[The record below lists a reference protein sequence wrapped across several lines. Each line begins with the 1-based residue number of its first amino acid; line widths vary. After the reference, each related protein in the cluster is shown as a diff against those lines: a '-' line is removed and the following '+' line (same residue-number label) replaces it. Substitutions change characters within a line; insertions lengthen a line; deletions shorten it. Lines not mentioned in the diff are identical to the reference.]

1 MAITPIAQPEA
12 MRRIGGGRG
21 SGGDDFAGLGGSFAG
36 PGSEF
41 TGAYLQN
48 RISGMNRA
56 TVSPRVNQ
64 KRVMASPEF
73 ALAKT
78 LGISTPYNSGGSQVD
93 VQEARRTLNNPYSTR
108 MDREYA
114 QAGMDRY
121 NEKAANA
128 PRNPVMAVAGLA
140 APGDAI
146 QPDDSY
152 SGPVPSQGGFDEI
165 QKRFGKPQQKIAPVP
180 TTPGATGGGAPQP
193 TQGAPSGDQA
203 AVPMSPQAARDAT
216 KAPIGAEL
224 PATSGEP
231 ESRRTPTQE
240 TTKGPRLDTYRGPN
254 PAQAT
259 GNAGTFKGGQEARA
273 AADAN
278 RAGAMSPQAQM
289 QRANAYRKEQGMDEV
304 DFAGQEPKYD
314 QAGINETNARQGAAV
329 QAMGN
334 TRDAEKKMAA
344 AEERNKAQDDRE
356 AIKKGFN
363 EESELLANRQAAN
376 QGMFG
381 NPYGPDGGESF
392 RQKEKPPELAPLG
405 GYDEKI
411 VSGAR
416 GGNPDAKRGEAGYM
430 EKETVAVGPMTNKPA
445 SSQAEYDQ
453 RTKAFAD
460 AGEKQK
466 QNNADTAERKK
477 KAGEQKNLDQMN
489 KKYAGRDPVPRRS
502 A

>member
-21 SGGDDFAGLGGSFAG
+21 SGGGDDFAGLGGSFAG

-41 TGAYLQN
+41 TASYLQN

-93 VQEARRTLNNPYSTR
+93 VQGARKTLNNPYSTR

-114 QAGMDRY
+114 QAGLDRF
-121 NEKAANA
+121 NQKAASA
-128 PRNPVMAVAGLA
+128 PLNPVLGVAGLGRA
-140 APGDAI
+140 SE
-146 QPDDSY
+146 PDY
-152 SGPVPSQGGFDEI
+152 AGPVGSQGAYDEM

-203 AVPMSPQAARDAT
+203 AAPISPQAAKDAT

-240 TTKGPRLDTYRGPN
+240 TTKGPRLDTYRGP
-254 PAQAT
+254 
-259 GNAGTFKGGQEARA
+259 
-273 AADAN
+273 
-278 RAGAMSPQAQM
+278 
-289 QRANAYRKEQGMDEV
+289 
-304 DFAGQEPKYD
+304 
-314 QAGINETNARQGAAV
+314 
-329 QAMGN
+329 
-334 TRDAEKKMAA
+334 
-344 AEERNKAQDDRE
+344 
-356 AIKKGFN
+356 
-363 EESELLANRQAAN
+363 
-376 QGMFG
+376 
-381 NPYGPDGGESF
+381 DGGESF
-392 RQKEKPPELAPLG
+392 RQKEKAPELAPLG

-416 GGNPDAKRGEAGYM
+416 GGNPDAKRGEQGYM

-466 QNNADTAERKK
+466 QDNADTAERKK
-477 KAGEQKNLDQMN
+477 KAGEQKNLEQLN
-489 KKYAGRDPVPRRS
+489 KKYAGPGPFPKR
-502 A
+502 AGA

>member
-21 SGGDDFAGLGGSFAG
+21 SGGSDFAGLGGSFAG
-36 PGSEF
+36 PGAEF

-64 KRVMASPEF
+64 MRVMASPEF

-78 LGISTPYNSGGSQVD
+78 LGISTPYNSGGNQVD
-93 VQEARRTLNNPYSTR
+93 VQGARQTLNNPYSTR

-114 QAGMDRY
+114 QERMNRF
-121 NEKAANA
+121 NEKAGMA
-128 PRNPVMAVAGLA
+128 PRNPVMAAAGLA

-146 QPDDSY
+146 QADEGY
-152 SGPVPSQGGFDEI
+152 AGPTGSQSAFDGI
-165 QKRFGKPQQKIAPVP
+165 QERFGKPQQKIAPVP

-203 AVPMSPQAARDAT
+203 AAPISPQAARDAT

-240 TTKGPRLDTYRGPN
+240 TSKGPRLDTYRGPT
-254 PAQAT
+254 PT

-273 AADAN
+273 AADAK
-278 RAGAMSPQAQM
+278 RAEAMSPKAQM
-289 QRANAYRKEQGMDEV
+289 ERVNALRKADGMDEI
-304 DFAGQEPKYD
+304 DFAGQEPKLD
-314 QAGINETNARQGAAV
+314 NETINDTIARQEAAGV
-329 QAMGN
+329 AMER
-334 TRDAEKKMAA
+334 TRDTGKRFSLAR
-344 AEERNKAQDDRE
+344 ERNRAQEDRE
-356 AIKKGFN
+356 AVKKDFN
-363 EESELLANRQAAN
+363 DKSSQLDFERRRNEKV
-376 QGMFG
+376 FG
-381 NPYGPDGGESF
+381 NPYGPDKGES
-392 RQKEKPPELAPLG
+392 RRLKEAPPELAPLG

-453 RTKAFAD
+453 RMKAFAE

-466 QNNADTAERKK
+466 QDNADAAMRKRQ
-477 KAGEQKNLDQMN
+477 AGQQKNVDELN
-489 KKYAGRDPVPRRS
+489 KKYAGPGPFPRR
-502 A
+502 AGA

>member
-1 MAITPIAQPEA
+1 MAPIPQPEA
-12 MRRIGGGRG
+12 MRRIGGGRR

-41 TGAYLQN
+41 TASYLQN
-48 RISGMNRA
+48 RISGMSRA

-64 KRVMASPEF
+64 RRAMASPEF

-78 LGISTPYNSGGSQVD
+78 LGISTPYNSGGNQVD
-93 VQEARRTLNNPYSTR
+93 VQAARQNLSSPYTSR
-108 MDREYA
+108 MERDFSQGRL
-114 QAGMDRY
+114 DKF
-121 NEKAANA
+121 NEMAATA

-146 QPDDSY
+146 QADEYAGPTGSQSAFDS
-152 SGPVPSQGGFDEI
+152 I
-165 QKRFGKPQQKIAPVP
+165 QERFGKPQQKIAPVS
-180 TTPGATGGGAPQP
+180 TTPGDTGGGAPQP

-231 ESRRTPTQE
+231 ESRRTPTRE
-240 TTKGPRLDTYRGPN
+240 TTKGPRLDTYRGPT
-254 PAQAT
+254 PT
-259 GNAGTFKGGQEARA
+259 GNAGTFRGGQEARA
-273 AADAN
+273 AVDAN
-278 RAGAMSPQAQM
+278 RAGAISPQAQM
-289 QRANAYRKEQGMDEV
+289 QGANAYRKQQGMSEV

-314 QAGINETNARQGAAV
+314 QAGINETNARQSAAV
-329 QAMGN
+329 EGMSG
-334 TRDAEKKMAA
+334 TRDAEKKMAY
-344 AEERNKAQDDRE
+344 AEERNKAQSDRE

-363 EESELLANRQAAN
+363 DQSEMLANKQAAN
-376 QGMFG
+376 ESMFG

-392 RQKEKPPELAPLG
+392 RQKEKAPELAPLG

-416 GGNPDAKRGEAGYM
+416 GGNPDAKRGEEGYM
-430 EKETVAVGPMTNKPA
+430 EKEAVAVGPMTNKPA

-453 RTKAFAD
+453 RSKAFAD

-466 QNNADTAERKK
+466 QDNADAAMRKK
-477 KAGEQKNLDQMN
+477 QTGQQKNVDELN
-489 KKYAGRDPVPRRS
+489 KKYAGRDPIPRRT

>member
-1 MAITPIAQPEA
+1 MAPIPQPEA
-12 MRRIGGGRG
+12 MRRIGGGRR

-41 TGAYLQN
+41 TASYLQN
-48 RISGMNRA
+48 RISGMSRA

-64 KRVMASPEF
+64 RRAMASPEF

-93 VQEARRTLNNPYSTR
+93 VQGARQTLSNPYSTR

-121 NEKAANA
+121 NQKAANA

-146 QPDDSY
+146 QADDY
-152 SGPVPSQGGFDEI
+152 AGPTGSQSAFDSI
-165 QKRFGKPQQKIAPVP
+165 QERFGKPQQKIAPVS

-240 TTKGPRLDTYRGPN
+240 TTKGPRLDTYRGPT
-254 PAQAT
+254 PT
-259 GNAGTFKGGQEARA
+259 GNAGTFRGGQEARA

-304 DFAGQEPKYD
+304 DFAGQEPRYD
-314 QAGINETNARQGAAV
+314 QAGINDANARRDTAV
-329 QAMGN
+329 NAMSG
-334 TRDAEKKMAA
+334 TRDAEKRMDLAKDVN
-344 AEERNKAQDDRE
+344 RAQDDRE

-363 EESELLANRQAAN
+363 DESELLANKQAEN
-376 QGMFG
+376 QRMFG

-392 RQKEKPPELAPLG
+392 RQKEKAPELAPLG

-466 QNNADTAERKK
+466 QDNADAAVRKK
-477 KAGEQKNLDQMN
+477 QAGQQKNVDELN
-489 KKYAGRDPVPRRS
+489 KKYAGRDPVPRRT

>member
-1 MAITPIAQPEA
+1 
-12 MRRIGGGRG
+12 
-21 SGGDDFAGLGGSFAG
+21 
-36 PGSEF
+36 
-41 TGAYLQN
+41 
-48 RISGMNRA
+48 
-56 TVSPRVNQ
+56 
-64 KRVMASPEF
+64 MASPEF

-78 LGISTPYNSGGSQVD
+78 LGISTPYNSGGNQVD
-93 VQEARRTLNNPYSTR
+93 VQEARKTLNNPYSTR

-121 NEKAANA
+121 NQKAANA

-146 QPDDSY
+146 QADDY
-152 SGPVPSQGGFDEI
+152 AGPTGSQSAFDSI
-165 QKRFGKPQQKIAPVP
+165 QERFGKPQQKIAPVS

-224 PATSGEP
+224 PAKTDDIGEDGRLKGAYLP
-231 ESRRTPTQE
+231 DGSFISNKPTTKE
-240 TTKGPRLDTYRGPN
+240 TTKGPRLDTYRGPT
-254 PAQAT
+254 PT

-289 QRANAYRKEQGMDEV
+289 QGANAYRKQQGMDEV

-314 QAGINETNARQGAAV
+314 QAGINETNARQSAAV
-329 QAMGN
+329 EAMSG
-334 TRDAEKKMAA
+334 TRDAGKKMEAA
-344 AEERNKAQDDRE
+344 KARNKAQDDRE

-363 EESELLANRQAAN
+363 DESEMLANKQAAN

-392 RQKEKPPELAPLG
+392 RQKEKAPELAPLG

-416 GGNPDAKRGEAGYM
+416 GGNPDAKRGEEGYM

-453 RTKAFAD
+453 RSKAFAD

-466 QNNADTAERKK
+466 QDNADAAMRKK
-477 KAGEQKNLDQMN
+477 QAGQQKNVDELN
-489 KKYAGRDPVPRRS
+489 KKYAGRDPIPRRT

>member
-64 KRVMASPEF
+64 RRVMASPEF

-78 LGISTPYNSGGSQVD
+78 LGISTPYNSGGNQVD
-93 VQEARRTLNNPYSTR
+93 IQSARQNLNNPYSTR
-108 MDREYA
+108 MDREAA
-114 QAGMDRY
+114 QGQMDKF
-121 NEKAANA
+121 NQAASMA

-146 QPDDSY
+146 QPDEY
-152 SGPVPSQGGFDEI
+152 AGPTASQSAFDRI
-165 QKRFGKPQQKIAPVP
+165 QERFGKPQQKIAPVP

-193 TQGAPSGDQA
+193 MQGAPSGDQA

-289 QRANAYRKEQGMDEV
+289 QGANAYRKQQGMGEV

-334 TRDAEKKMAA
+334 TRDAGKKMAF

-363 EESELLANRQAAN
+363 EESELLASNRAAN
-376 QGMFG
+376 ERMFG

-392 RQKEKPPELAPLG
+392 RQKEKAPELAPLG

-460 AGEKQK
+460 AGEKQE
-466 QNNADTAERKK
+466 QDNADAAMRKK
-477 KAGEQKNLDQMN
+477 QAGQQKNVDELN
-489 KKYAGRDPVPRRS
+489 KKYAGRDPIPRRT

>member
-1 MAITPIAQPEA
+1 M
-12 MRRIGGGRG
+12 
-21 SGGDDFAGLGGSFAG
+21 S
-36 PGSEF
+36 
-41 TGAYLQN
+41 
-48 RISGMNRA
+48 RA

-64 KRVMASPEF
+64 MRAMASPEF

-93 VQEARRTLNNPYSTR
+93 VQGARQTLSNPYSTR

-121 NEKAANA
+121 NQKAANA

-146 QPDDSY
+146 QADDY
-152 SGPVPSQGGFDEI
+152 AGPTGSQSAFDSI
-165 QKRFGKPQQKIAPVP
+165 QERFGKPQQKIAPVS

-203 AVPMSPQAARDAT
+203 AAPISPQAARDAT

-231 ESRRTPTQE
+231 SPKAFNPLGRDGREKGASWSGPDPRGNYQSGRINNTQKSE
-240 TTKGPRLDTYRGPN
+240 QYT
-254 PAQAT
+254 AT

-278 RAGAMSPQAQM
+278 RAGAMTPQAQM
-289 QRANAYRKEQGMDEV
+289 QGANAYRKQQGMDEV

-314 QAGINETNARQGAAV
+314 QAGINDANARQGAAV

-334 TRDAEKKMAA
+334 TRDAGKKMAF

-363 EESELLANRQAAN
+363 DESELLANKQAAN
-376 QGMFG
+376 QRMFG

-392 RQKEKPPELAPLG
+392 RQKEKAPELAPLG

-453 RTKAFAD
+453 RSKAFAE

-466 QNNADTAERKK
+466 QDNADAANRKK
-477 KAGEQKNLDQMN
+477 QAAQQKNVDELN
-489 KKYAGRDPVPRRS
+489 KKYAGRDPIPRRT

>member
-21 SGGDDFAGLGGSFAG
+21 SGGGDDFAGLGGSFAG

-41 TGAYLQN
+41 TASYLQN
-48 RISGMNRA
+48 RISGMSRA

-64 KRVMASPEF
+64 KRAMASPEF

-93 VQEARRTLNNPYSTR
+93 VQGARDTLNNPYSTR

-114 QAGMDRY
+114 QQRMDRF
-121 NEKAANA
+121 NQKAANA
-128 PRNPVMAVAGLA
+128 PLNPVLGVAGLGRA
-140 APGDAI
+140 SE
-146 QPDDSY
+146 PDY
-152 SGPVPSQGGFDEI
+152 AGPVGSQGAYDEM

-203 AVPMSPQAARDAT
+203 AAPMSPQAVRNAT
-216 KAPIGAEL
+216 RAPIGAEI

-231 ESRRTPTQE
+231 ASQRTPTQE
-240 TTKGPRLDTYRGPN
+240 TTKGPRLDTYRGPT
-254 PAQAT
+254 PT
-259 GNAGTFKGGQEARA
+259 GNAGTYKGGQEARA

-278 RAGAMSPQAQM
+278 RAGSMSPQAQM
-289 QRANAYRKEQGMDEV
+289 QGANDYRKQQGMGEV

-314 QAGINETNARQGAAV
+314 QAGINKTNARQSAAV
-329 QAMGN
+329 QAMSG
-334 TRDAEKKMAA
+334 TRDAGKKMEA
-344 AEERNKAQDDRE
+344 AEARNKAQDDRE

-363 EESELLANRQAAN
+363 DESEMLANKRAAN
-376 QGMFG
+376 ESMFG

-392 RQKEKPPELAPLG
+392 RQKEKAPELAPLG

-416 GGNPDAKRGEAGYM
+416 GGNPDAKRGEEGYM

-453 RTKAFAD
+453 RSKAFAE

-466 QNNADTAERKK
+466 QDNADAANRKK
-477 KAGEQKNLDQMN
+477 QAAQQKNVDELN
-489 KKYAGRDPVPRRS
+489 KKYAGRDPIPRRT

>member
-93 VQEARRTLNNPYSTR
+93 VQEARRTLSNPYSTR

-121 NEKAANA
+121 NEKAAMA

-146 QPDDSY
+146 QAEDY
-152 SGPVPSQGGFDEI
+152 AGPTASQSAFDRI
-165 QKRFGKPQQKIAPVP
+165 QERFGKPQQKIAPVS
-180 TTPGATGGGAPQP
+180 TTPGDTGGGAPQP

-240 TTKGPRLDTYRGPN
+240 TSKGPRLDTYRGPT
-254 PAQAT
+254 PT

-289 QRANAYRKEQGMDEV
+289 QGANAYRKQQGMGEV
-304 DFAGQEPKYD
+304 DFAGVEPKYD

-334 TRDAEKKMAA
+334 TRDAGKKMAF

-363 EESELLANRQAAN
+363 EESELLASNRAAN
-376 QGMFG
+376 ERMFG

-392 RQKEKPPELAPLG
+392 RQKEKAPELAPLG

-453 RTKAFAD
+453 RMKAFAD

-466 QNNADTAERKK
+466 QDNADAAMRKRQ
-477 KAGEQKNLDQMN
+477 AGQQKNVDELN
-489 KKYAGRDPVPRRS
+489 KKYAGRDPIPRRT

>member
-1 MAITPIAQPEA
+1 MAISPIAQPEA

-21 SGGDDFAGLGGSFAG
+21 SGGGGDDFAGLGGSFAG

-41 TGAYLQN
+41 AASYLQN
-48 RISGMNRA
+48 RLSGMNRA
-56 TVSPRVNQ
+56 TVSNAVNQ
-64 KRVMASPEF
+64 KRVMSSPEF

-93 VQEARRTLNNPYSTR
+93 VQGARKTLNNPYSTR

-114 QAGMDRY
+114 QAGLDRY
-121 NEKAANA
+121 NQKAANA

-146 QPDDSY
+146 QADDY
-152 SGPVPSQGGFDEI
+152 AGPTGSQSAFDSI
-165 QKRFGKPQQKIAPVP
+165 QERFGKPQQKIAPVP

-203 AVPMSPQAARDAT
+203 AAPISPQAARDAT

-231 ESRRTPTQE
+231 ESRRTPTKE
-240 TTKGPRLDTYRGPN
+240 TTKGPRLDTYRGPT
-254 PAQAT
+254 PT
-259 GNAGTFKGGQEARA
+259 GNAGTYKGGQEARA

-289 QRANAYRKEQGMDEV
+289 QRANAYRKGQGMDEV
-304 DFAGQEPKYD
+304 DFAGQEPKLD
-314 QAGINETNARQGAAV
+314 NDTINNTIARQEAAGV
-329 QAMGN
+329 AMGR
-334 TRDAEKKMAA
+334 TRDAGERMALA
-344 AEERNKAQDDRE
+344 RERNQAQEDRE
-356 AIKKGFN
+356 AVKKDFN
-363 EESELLANRQAAN
+363 DKSSQLDFERRRANKVY
-376 QGMFG
+376 G
-381 NPYGPDGGESF
+381 NPYGPDGGES
-392 RQKEKPPELAPLG
+392 RRLSEKPPELAPLG
-405 GYDEKI
+405 GYEEKI

-416 GGNPDAKRGEAGYM
+416 GGNPDAKRGEDGYM

-466 QNNADTAERKK
+466 QDNADAANRKK
-477 KAGEQKNLDQMN
+477 QAAQQKNVDELN
-489 KKYAGRDPVPRRS
+489 KKYAGPGPFPRR
-502 A
+502 AGA

>member
-41 TGAYLQN
+41 TAEYLQN
-48 RISGMNRA
+48 RIAGMNRA
-56 TVSPRVNQ
+56 TISPRVNQ

-78 LGISTPYNSGGSQVD
+78 LGISTSYNSGGSQVD
-93 VQEARRTLNNPYSTR
+93 VQGARRTLNNPNSSR
-108 MDREYA
+108 MEREYA

-121 NEKAANA
+121 NQKAANA

-140 APGDAI
+140 SAGDAI

-180 TTPGATGGGAPQP
+180 TAPGATGGGAPQP

-240 TTKGPRLDTYRGPN
+240 TTKGPRLDTYRGPT
-254 PAQAT
+254 PT

-278 RAGAMSPQAQM
+278 RAGGMSPQAQM
-289 QRANAYRKEQGMDEV
+289 QRANAYRKQQGMDEV

-356 AIKKGFN
+356 AIKKDYNDKAQALGFQQDKN
-363 EESELLANRQAAN
+363 TKVY
-376 QGMFG
+376 G

-392 RQKEKPPELAPLG
+392 RQKEKAPELAPLG

-453 RTKAFAD
+453 RMKAFAD

-466 QNNADTAERKK
+466 QDNADTAELKK

-489 KKYAGRDPVPRRS
+489 KKYAGPGPFPKR
-502 A
+502 AGA

>member
-1 MAITPIAQPEA
+1 MAPIPQPEA
-12 MRRIGGGRG
+12 MRRIGGGRR

-41 TGAYLQN
+41 TASYLQN
-48 RISGMNRA
+48 RISGMSRA

-64 KRVMASPEF
+64 KRAMASPEF

-93 VQEARRTLNNPYSTR
+93 VQGARQTLNNPYSTR

-121 NEKAANA
+121 NQKAANA

-146 QPDDSY
+146 QADDY
-152 SGPVPSQGGFDEI
+152 AGPTGSQSAFDSI
-165 QKRFGKPQQKIAPVP
+165 QERFGKPQQKIAPIP

-240 TTKGPRLDTYRGPN
+240 TTKGPRLDTYRGPT
-254 PAQAT
+254 PT

-289 QRANAYRKEQGMDEV
+289 QGANAYRKQQGMDEV

-314 QAGINETNARQGAAV
+314 QAGINETNARQSAAV

-334 TRDAEKKMAA
+334 TRDAGKKMAF

-363 EESELLANRQAAN
+363 DESQLLASNRQASES
-376 QGMFG
+376 MFG

-392 RQKEKPPELAPLG
+392 RQKEKAPELAPLG

-416 GGNPDAKRGEAGYM
+416 GGNPDAKRGEEGYM

-453 RTKAFAD
+453 RSKAFAD

-466 QNNADTAERKK
+466 QDNADAAMRKK
-477 KAGEQKNLDQMN
+477 QAGQQKNVDELN
-489 KKYAGRDPVPRRS
+489 KKYAGRDPIPRRT

>member
-64 KRVMASPEF
+64 RRVMASPEF

-93 VQEARRTLNNPYSTR
+93 VQEARKTLNNPYSTR

-121 NEKAANA
+121 NQKAANA

-140 APGDAI
+140 TPGDAI
-146 QPDDSY
+146 QADEGY
-152 SGPVPSQGGFDEI
+152 AGPTGSQSAFDGI
-165 QKRFGKPQQKIAPVP
+165 QERFGKPQQKIAPVP

-240 TTKGPRLDTYRGPN
+240 TSKGPRLDTYRGPT
-254 PAQAT
+254 PT

-289 QRANAYRKEQGMDEV
+289 QGANAYRKQQGMDEV

-334 TRDAEKKMAA
+334 TRDAGKKMAF

-363 EESELLANRQAAN
+363 EESELLASNRAAN
-376 QGMFG
+376 ERMFG

-392 RQKEKPPELAPLG
+392 RQKEKAPELAPLG

-416 GGNPDAKRGEAGYM
+416 GGNPDVARGQAGYM

-466 QNNADTAERKK
+466 QDNADAATRKK
-477 KAGEQKNLDQMN
+477 QAGQQKNVDELN
-489 KKYAGRDPVPRRS
+489 KKYAGPGPFPRR
-502 A
+502 AGA